1 MNAVPQAGLPV
12 KRSASQLGALM
23 VMASAVCFS
32 AKAVFAKLAYR
43 HGADASTVLT
53 LRMLFAVPFFA
64 LAGYLAGARPTAQP
78 FTTREKL
85 RLLALGSVGYYFAS
99 LFDFLGLKYVTAGL
113 ERLILFLYPT
123 LVILMNAIW
132 HRERITSRTGQALL
146 LGYGGVGLVVWS
158 DRLSG
163 GSNVAL
169 GSTLVFMGALAYAF
183 YLAFSQPLLVRHG
196 SMRITS
202 HVLVVSSCCVFTQ
215 FAVEADFARLAQPW
229 QVIALCAATA
239 LVATVIPAFLLAAGM
254 QRLGASRASLI
265 GTVGPV
271 STLLLAY
278 VVLDEPLTAIQL
290 LGSGLV
296 LLGVWMVSARPL
308 DKARET
314 TS

>member
-1 MNAVPQAGLPV
+1 
-12 KRSASQLGALM
+12 M
-23 VMASAVCFS
+23 VMASAICFS

-53 LRMLFAVPFFA
+53 LRMLFAMPFYAVTAYVTSRKPGVP
-64 LAGYLAGARPTAQP
+64 G
-78 FTTREKL
+78 FTRREWL
-85 RLLALGSVGYYFAS
+85 RLLALGSFGYYFAS

-123 LVILMNAIW
+123 LVIVMNAVW
-132 HRERITSRTGQALL
+132 HREPITARTVRALL
-146 LGYGGVGLVVWS
+146 LSYGGVGLVVYS

-169 GSTLVFMGALAYAF
+169 GGTLVFMGAVAYAF

-196 SMRITS
+196 SLRVTS
-202 HVLVVSSCCVFTQ
+202 IVLVVSSCCVFTQ
-215 FAVEADFARLAQPW
+215 FAVEADFTRLAQPW
-229 QVIALCAATA
+229 QVFALCAATG

-271 STLLLAY
+271 STLVLAY
-278 VVLDEPLTAIQL
+278 MVLDEPLTLIQVA
-290 LGSGLV
+290 GSCLV

-308 DKARET
+308 VKQA
-314 TS
+314 